1 MILIERVSLF
11 NCPFTFECFVW
22 SSPDS
27 LPPWCRPRACL
38 PGHSRSPRRWC
49 PAVSSSP
56 CWCRPWDLHC
66 LPGNKHSVTSHLI
79 LEFIW
84 PDSCQCPPLGIL
96 HRTFPG
102 WVYPGR
108 TPGSPCTSWSP
119 VWAQWRPEVSWSS
132 RHWPDQCCPSLRS
145 CTPSLQTDWSTQLP
159 DSHHVGALLT
169 WLPSYIERSYA

>member
-1 MILIERVSLF
+1 MMPSSVFLSLLVQTMG
-11 NCPFTFECFVW
+11 PPLSPWQQTF
-22 SSPDS
+22 SH
-27 LPPWCRPRACL
+27 L
-38 PGHSRSPRRWC
+38 
-49 PAVSSSP
+49 
-56 CWCRPWDLHC
+56 
-66 LPGNKHSVTSHLI
+66 SHLI
-79 LEFIW
+79 KEFIW

-145 CTPSLQTDWSTQLP
+145 CTPSLQTDWSTPAPGLTP
-159 DSHHVGALLT
+159 CCSSFNVASILYRALLRMKT
-169 WLPSYIERSYA
+169 QRKARIAPSRRLWVPWAVTLCHKRAGVATHC